1 MARFYTLDSAAA
13 TLAEIQPL
21 LEALRDDARRLE
33 GSRDELVRLRRSN
46 GAPAAAAAAERLQQE
61 LRMLAERMREAVAR
75 IDSLDVQLR
84 DVETGLIDFP
94 ALVSGRPIW
103 LCWRFGDDGIGWWHE
118 VNVGFAG
125 RRPLIELE

>member
-1 MARFYTLDSAAA
+1 VARFYRLDSAAA
-13 TLAEIQPL
+13 TLAEIRPL
-21 LEALRDDARRLE
+21 LEALRDDARRLQR
-33 GSRDELVRLRRSN
+33 SRDELARLRRSN
-46 GAPAAAAAAERLQQE
+46 GAPGAAAAADQREQE
-61 LRMLAERMREAVAR
+61 LRGLAERIRDAVAR
-75 IDSLDVQLR
+75 LDSLDVQLR

-103 LCWRFGDDGIGWWHE
+103 LCWRFGEDEIGWWHE